1 MGARMSN
8 SARSSRA
15 KSRVRLLDFARSERT
30 SGARGFTLIEI
41 MVALAVFALAALA
54 LVRLEG
60 ATLRGVGFV
69 DSATLAQVVARN
81 VAVEAMTD
89 ARSPAAGRVAGVEE
103 NGGRRWRWTREVRAI
118 GDGQVLRIDVAV
130 ADTDGRV
137 LGKLT
142 MVRPPP
148 RPAPT
153 PSPSPSPPIS

>member
-1 MGARMSN
+1 MSN
-8 SARSSRA
+8 
-15 KSRVRLLDFARSERT
+15 K
-30 SGARGFTLIEI
+30 GFTLIEI

-60 ATLRGVGFV
+60 ATLRGAGFV
-69 DSATLAQVVARN
+69 DSATLAQIVARN

-89 ARSPAAGRVAGVEE
+89 AQPPAAGRTEGVET
-103 NGGRRWRWTREVRAI
+103 NGGRPWRWTREVRAI

-130 ADTDGRV
+130 ADQGGRV
-137 LGKLT
+137 LGRLT

-153 PSPSPSPPIS
+153 PTPTPDET

>member
-1 MGARMSN
+1 
-8 SARSSRA
+8 
-15 KSRVRLLDFARSERT
+15 
-30 SGARGFTLIEI
+30 

-60 ATLRGVGFV
+60 ATLRGAGFV

-81 VAVEAMTD
+81 VAVAAMTD
-89 ARSPAAGRVAGVEE
+89 ARPPAVGRVDGVEE
-103 NGGRRWRWTREVRAI
+103 NGARRWRWTRAVRAI

-130 ADTDGRV
+130 ADPQGRV

-153 PSPSPSPPIS
+153 PTPSPTPEP